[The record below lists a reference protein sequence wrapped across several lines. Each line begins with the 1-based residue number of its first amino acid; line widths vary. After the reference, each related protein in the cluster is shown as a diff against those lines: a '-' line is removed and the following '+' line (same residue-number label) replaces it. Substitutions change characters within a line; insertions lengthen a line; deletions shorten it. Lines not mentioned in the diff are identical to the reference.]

1 MNQKLLK
8 YFNFTLFIFL
18 FTLSHSLISQKLLS
32 VNKID
37 HSEIQIDGDLS
48 ENAWSNAK
56 VLPIGFEVE
65 PANNKPS
72 KRETFVYILYS
83 SKAMF
88 IAYHAFDEP
97 KNLRASIRSRDQ
109 RGFWSDDVIVVHID
123 TFRDARNNVSLAVN
137 PLGSQFDFLYE
148 NFGPRATFNTN
159 YNINYESVGRITDDG
174 YIVEMKIPF
183 SELAFDDNTDQ
194 IWNMRFRRRYY
205 SEGILHE
212 NSSQKIDRDNL
223 CLICQTTD
231 PFEFKDIEI
240 EKRNEILPYIFS
252 SFSGEKLNPSEKIK
266 YGKSSNRFGL
276 GLNFDLTKNSSLEV
290 ALNPDFSQVEADVSL
305 IDINSPVSLQYPE
318 RRPFFNRGMDIV
330 NFNQDIFYSRSIS
343 DPIFASKL
351 LTQKKESRFFIMAAL
366 DKETRYIIGGED
378 KSVSGDL
385 DESYSAL
392 IRYQKIENKSR
403 IGFVSSNRIYRNKG
417 FGSLF
422 GLDGLIDIGKTWRV
436 LFELF
441 KNYNLEPI
449 SNSIDN
455 EDNRYGRTL
464 NLDGE
469 RFQGHSAFF
478 TVSRN
483 TEHFK
488 NVLEYREMS
497 PNHQSDLGII
507 TRNNQKHISFTNTYN
522 NIINRKFVR
531 EFEFSTDL
539 DIRRNF
545 SNQLNLISIN
555 FAGEASLYGNSSIA
569 YNYDLDTF
577 YNYLGYDFKN
587 LGLHELNF
595 RTSPNELINFR
606 AEFEWGKDLSYNE
619 SIPEPGNLI
628 STSFSLRFQLS
639 NNLSMTPSYRSSR
652 LKKSIDEN
660 YFNGSITRLRLN
672 YQFNNFLNIRLIAE
686 NNTFNERFFVQP
698 LIQWNPNPST
708 IFYFGGN
715 QRTVVFEDN
724 EFSRPELLD
733 FNRSQFFLKFQYLIG
748 I

>member
-1 MNQKLLK
+1 MRS
-8 YFNFTLFIFL
+8 FNFTLFIFL
-18 FTLSHSLISQKLLS
+18 FILSQSLISQELFS

-37 HSEIQIDGDLS
+37 HSEIQIDGDLN

-123 TFRDARNNVSLAVN
+123 TFRDARSNVSLAVN

-159 YNINYESVGRITDDG
+159 YNVNYESAGRITDDG

-305 IDINSPVSLQYPE
+305 IDVNSPVSLQYPE

-330 NFNQDIFYSRSIS
+330 KFNQDIFYSRSIS

-351 LTQKKESRFFIMAAL
+351 LTQKKESRFFIMTAL
-366 DKETRYIIGGED
+366 DKETRYLIGGED

-422 GLDGLIDIGKTWRV
+422 GLDGLIDMGKTWRV

-449 SNSIDN
+449 SNSIDK

-478 TVSRN
+478 TISRN

-488 NVLEYREMS
+488 NILEYREMS

-522 NIINRKFVR
+522 NIINRKYVR

-587 LGLHELNF
+587 LGLHELNL

-619 SIPEPGNLI
+619 SIPEPGNLF

-639 NNLSMTPSYRSSR
+639 NNLSMTPSYRSSK
-652 LKKSIDEN
+652 LKKSSNEN
-660 YFNGSITRLRLN
+660 YFNGSITRLRFN

-724 EFSRPELLD
+724 EFSRPELFD

>member
-1 MNQKLLK
+1 LK
-8 YFNFTLFIFL
+8 SFNFTLFIFL
-18 FTLSHSLISQKLLS
+18 FILSQSLISQELFS

-37 HSEIQIDGDLS
+37 HSEIQIDGDLN

-72 KRETFVYILYS
+72 KRKTFVYILYS

-123 TFRDARNNVSLAVN
+123 TFRDARSNVSLAVN

-159 YNINYESVGRITDDG
+159 YNVNYESAGRITDDG

-231 PFEFKDIEI
+231 PYEFKDIEI

-305 IDINSPVSLQYPE
+305 IDVNSPVSLQYPE

-330 NFNQDIFYSRSIS
+330 KFNQDIFYSRSIS

-351 LTQKKESRFFIMAAL
+351 LTQKK
-366 DKETRYIIGGED
+366 
-378 KSVSGDL
+378 
-385 DESYSAL
+385 
-392 IRYQKIENKSR
+392 R
-403 IGFVSSNRIYRNKG
+403 I
-417 FGSLF
+417 
-422 GLDGLIDIGKTWRV
+422 
-436 LFELF
+436 
-441 KNYNLEPI
+441 
-449 SNSIDN
+449 
-455 EDNRYGRTL
+455 
-464 NLDGE
+464 
-469 RFQGHSAFF
+469 
-478 TVSRN
+478 
-483 TEHFK
+483 
-488 NVLEYREMS
+488 
-497 PNHQSDLGII
+497 
-507 TRNNQKHISFTNTYN
+507 
-522 NIINRKFVR
+522 
-531 EFEFSTDL
+531 
-539 DIRRNF
+539 
-545 SNQLNLISIN
+545 
-555 FAGEASLYGNSSIA
+555 
-569 YNYDLDTF
+569 
-577 YNYLGYDFKN
+577 
-587 LGLHELNF
+587 
-595 RTSPNELINFR
+595 
-606 AEFEWGKDLSYNE
+606 
-619 SIPEPGNLI
+619 
-628 STSFSLRFQLS
+628 
-639 NNLSMTPSYRSSR
+639 
-652 LKKSIDEN
+652 
-660 YFNGSITRLRLN
+660 
-672 YQFNNFLNIRLIAE
+672 
-686 NNTFNERFFVQP
+686 
-698 LIQWNPNPST
+698 
-708 IFYFGGN
+708 
-715 QRTVVFEDN
+715 
-724 EFSRPELLD
+724 
-733 FNRSQFFLKFQYLIG
+733 
-748 I
+748 

>member
-1 MNQKLLK
+1 MKS
-8 YFNFTLFIFL
+8 FNFTLFIFL
-18 FTLSHSLISQKLLS
+18 FILSQSLISQELFS

-56 VLPIGFEVE
+56 FLPIGFEVE

-123 TFRDARNNVSLAVN
+123 TFRDARSNVSLAVN

-252 SFSGEKLNPSEKIK
+252 SFSGEKSNPSEKIK

-290 ALNPDFSQVEADVSL
+290 ALNPDFSQVEADLSL
-305 IDINSPVSLQYPE
+305 IDVNSPVSLQYPE

-351 LTQKKESRFFIMAAL
+351 LTQKKESRFFIMTAL
-366 DKETRYIIGGED
+366 DKETRYLIGGED

-392 IRYQKIENKSR
+392 IRYQKIQSK
-403 IGFVSSNRIYRNKG
+403 SSNSK
-417 FGSLF
+417 
-422 GLDGLIDIGKTWRV
+422 
-436 LFELF
+436 
-441 KNYNLEPI
+441 
-449 SNSIDN
+449 
-455 EDNRYGRTL
+455 
-464 NLDGE
+464 
-469 RFQGHSAFF
+469 
-478 TVSRN
+478 
-483 TEHFK
+483 
-488 NVLEYREMS
+488 
-497 PNHQSDLGII
+497 
-507 TRNNQKHISFTNTYN
+507 
-522 NIINRKFVR
+522 
-531 EFEFSTDL
+531 
-539 DIRRNF
+539 
-545 SNQLNLISIN
+545 
-555 FAGEASLYGNSSIA
+555 
-569 YNYDLDTF
+569 
-577 YNYLGYDFKN
+577 
-587 LGLHELNF
+587 
-595 RTSPNELINFR
+595 
-606 AEFEWGKDLSYNE
+606 
-619 SIPEPGNLI
+619 
-628 STSFSLRFQLS
+628 
-639 NNLSMTPSYRSSR
+639 
-652 LKKSIDEN
+652 LK
-660 YFNGSITRLRLN
+660 
-672 YQFNNFLNIRLIAE
+672 
-686 NNTFNERFFVQP
+686 
-698 LIQWNPNPST
+698 
-708 IFYFGGN
+708 
-715 QRTVVFEDN
+715 
-724 EFSRPELLD
+724 
-733 FNRSQFFLKFQYLIG
+733 
-748 I
+748 

>member
-1 MNQKLLK
+1 MKS
-8 YFNFTLFIFL
+8 FNFTLFIFL
-18 FTLSHSLISQKLLS
+18 IILSQILISQELFS
-32 VNKID
+32 VNKIGD
-37 HSEIQIDGDLS
+37 SEIQIDGYLS
-48 ENAWSNAK
+48 ENAWSNTR

-72 KRETFVYILYS
+72 KRETFVYVLYS
-83 SKAMF
+83 SKAIF
-88 IAYHAFDEP
+88 IAYHAFDDP

-109 RGFWSDDVIVVHID
+109 RGFWSDDVIVAHID
-123 TFRDARNNVSLAVN
+123 TFRDARSNVSLAVN

-159 YNINYESVGRITDDG
+159 FNINYESAGRITDNG

-183 SELAFDDNTDQ
+183 SELAFDNNTDQ

-252 SFSGEKLNPSEKIK
+252 SFSGEKSNPSEKIK

-276 GLNFDLTKNSSLEV
+276 GLNFDLTKNSSLEM
-290 ALNPDFSQVEADVSL
+290 ALNPDFSQVEADISL
-305 IDINSPVSLQYPE
+305 IDVNSPVSLQYPE

-351 LTQKKESRFFIMAAL
+351 LTQKKESRFFILTAL
-366 DKETRYIIGGED
+366 DKQTKYLVGGED
-378 KSVSGDL
+378 KSVSGDI
-385 DESYSAL
+385 DESYSTL
-392 IRYQKIENKSR
+392 IRYQKILKKSR

-449 SNSIDN
+449 SNSIDKD
-455 EDNRYGRTL
+455 DNRYGRTL

-478 TVSRN
+478 TISRN

-539 DIRRNF
+539 DIRKNF

-555 FAGEASLYGNSSIA
+555 FAGEASFYWNSSIS

-587 LGLHELNF
+587 LGLHELNL
-595 RTSPNELINFR
+595 RTSPSELINFR

-619 SIPEPGNLI
+619 TIPMPGKLI

-639 NNLSMTPSYRSSR
+639 NNLSMTPSYRSSK
-652 LKKSIDEN
+652 LKKSSDEY
-660 YFNGSITRLRLN
+660 YFNGSISRLRFN

-686 NNTFNERFFVQP
+686 NNSFNEKFFIQP

-715 QRTVVFEDN
+715 QRTVDFVDN

>member
-1 MNQKLLK
+1 M
-8 YFNFTLFIFL
+8 T
-18 FTLSHSLISQKLLS
+18 
-32 VNKID
+32 
-37 HSEIQIDGDLS
+37 
-48 ENAWSNAK
+48 
-56 VLPIGFEVE
+56 
-65 PANNKPS
+65 
-72 KRETFVYILYS
+72 
-83 SKAMF
+83 
-88 IAYHAFDEP
+88 
-97 KNLRASIRSRDQ
+97 
-109 RGFWSDDVIVVHID
+109 
-123 TFRDARNNVSLAVN
+123 
-137 PLGSQFDFLYE
+137 
-148 NFGPRATFNTN
+148 
-159 YNINYESVGRITDDG
+159 
-174 YIVEMKIPF
+174 
-183 SELAFDDNTDQ
+183 
-194 IWNMRFRRRYY
+194 
-205 SEGILHE
+205 
-212 NSSQKIDRDNL
+212 
-223 CLICQTTD
+223 
-231 PFEFKDIEI
+231 
-240 EKRNEILPYIFS
+240 
-252 SFSGEKLNPSEKIK
+252 
-266 YGKSSNRFGL
+266 
-276 GLNFDLTKNSSLEV
+276 
-290 ALNPDFSQVEADVSL
+290 
-305 IDINSPVSLQYPE
+305 
-318 RRPFFNRGMDIV
+318 
-330 NFNQDIFYSRSIS
+330 
-343 DPIFASKL
+343 
-351 LTQKKESRFFIMAAL
+351 AL
-366 DKETRYIIGGED
+366 DKETRYLIGGED

-422 GLDGLIDIGKTWRV
+422 GLDGLIDMGKTWRV

-449 SNSIDN
+449 SNSIDK

-478 TVSRN
+478 TISRN

-488 NVLEYREMS
+488 NILEYREMS

-507 TRNNQKHISFTNTYN
+507 TRNNQKQISFTNTYN

-587 LGLHELNF
+587 LGLHELNL

-619 SIPEPGNLI
+619 SIPESGNLI
-628 STSFSLRFQLS
+628 SMSFSLRFQLT
-639 NNLSMTPSYRSSR
+639 NNLSMTPSYRSSK
-652 LKKSIDEN
+652 LKKSSNEN
-660 YFNGSITRLRLN
+660 YFDGSISRLRLN

-715 QRTVVFEDN
+715 QRTVVSEDN

>member
-1 MNQKLLK
+1 MNQKLLRS
-8 YFNFTLFIFL
+8 FNSTLFIFL
-18 FTLSHSLISQKLLS
+18 FILSQSLISQKLLS

-109 RGFWSDDVIVVHID
+109 KGFWSDDVIVVHID
-123 TFRDARNNVSLAVN
+123 TFRDARSNVSLAVN

-252 SFSGEKLNPSEKIK
+252 SFSGEKSNPSEKIK

-366 DKETRYIIGGED
+366 DKETRYLIGGED

-385 DESYSAL
+385 DESYSTL
-392 IRYQKIENKSR
+392 IRYQKIEKKSR

-422 GLDGLIDIGKTWRV
+422 GLDGLIDMGKTWRV

-469 RFQGHSAFF
+469 RFQGHSAFL

-595 RTSPNELINFR
+595 RASPNELINFR

-619 SIPEPGNLI
+619 SIPVPGNLI

-652 LKKSIDEN
+652 LKKSSDEN

-672 YQFNNFLNIRLIAE
+672 YQFNNFLNIRIIAE

>member
-1 MNQKLLK
+1 MKSPILKLL
-8 YFNFTLFIFL
+8 IFL
-18 FTLSHSLISQKLLS
+18 ILFSYKLISQDNFT

-37 HSEIQIDGDLS
+37 SGDIQIDGNLS
-48 ENAWSNAK
+48 ENVWSRAM
-56 VLPIGFEVE
+56 VLPIGFEIE

-72 KRETFVYILYS
+72 KKETFVYILYS
-83 SKAMF
+83 SKAIF
-88 IAYHAFDEP
+88 IAYNAFDEP

-109 RGFWSDDVIVVHID
+109 KGFWSDDVIVVHID
-123 TFRDARNNVSLAVN
+123 AFRDARSNVCLAVN
-137 PLGSQFDFLYE
+137 PLGSQFDFLFE
-148 NFGPRATFNTN
+148 NLGPRAKIDTN
-159 YNINYESVGRITDDG
+159 YNVNYESAGRITDNG

-183 SELAFDDNTDQ
+183 SEFAFDNNTDQ
-194 IWNMRFRRRYY
+194 IWNMRFTRRYY
-205 SEGILHE
+205 SGGILHD

-240 EKRNEILPYIFS
+240 EKRKEILPYLFS
-252 SFSGEKLNPSEKIK
+252 SFSGEKSNPGEKIK
-266 YGKSSNRFGL
+266 YGKLSSRFGL
-276 GLNFDLTKNSSLEV
+276 GLNFDLTKNSSLEI

-305 IDINSPVSLQYPE
+305 IDVNSPVSLQYPE

-351 LTQKKESRFFIMAAL
+351 LTQKKESRFFILTAL
-366 DKETRYIIGGED
+366 DRETKYLVGGED
-378 KSVSGDL
+378 KSLRVEL

-392 IRYQKIENKSR
+392 IRYQKIFKKSR
-403 IGFVSSNRIYRNKG
+403 IGFISSNRIYRDKG

-422 GLDGLIDIGKTWRV
+422 GFDGLIDIGKTWRV

-449 SNSIDN
+449 SNSIDR

-469 RFQGHSAFF
+469 KFQGHSAFF
-478 TVSRN
+478 TISRN

-531 EFEFSTDL
+531 EIEFSTDL
-539 DIRRNF
+539 DIRKNF

-555 FAGEASLYGNSSIA
+555 FAGEASFYWNSSIS

-587 LGLHELNF
+587 LGLHELNL
-595 RTSPNELINFR
+595 RTSPSELINFR

-619 SIPEPGNLI
+619 TIPMSGNLI

-639 NNLSMTPSYRSSR
+639 NNLSMTPSYRSSK
-652 LKKSIDEN
+652 LKKSSDEN
-660 YFNGSITRLRLN
+660 YFNGSISRLRLN

-686 NNTFNERFFVQP
+686 NNSFNEKFFIQP

-715 QRTVVFEDN
+715 QRTVDFVDN